1 MWDESHGHSDL
12 PKRFDLFDLA
22 PRSGSLTCVL
32 LSWYELVLAAKPKR
46 MQVDTDVDA
55 LERQLRASRRMFDV
69 TFHATPIGKAL
80 VDVSGHCREVNAA
93 FARILGHEPDDVV
106 GMHFADFTHP
116 DDADADIDLFL
127 SVMRGE
133 RDSYQ
138 IEKRYLDREGGTVHV
153 LMSATVLR
161 DDDGSPLH
169 FIAEVLDITEPKQ
182 IRLALQEA
190 NARLNEQV
198 VTDHL
203 TGLRNR
209 RGFEEA
215 LTRADGATSLLLID
229 LDNFKHV
236 NDVLGHD
243 AGDAV
248 LAEVGRRLARQARPQ
263 DVAARTGG
271 DEFGVILFDAD
282 RSVAERLASRIV
294 QVLGVPYQLNG
305 AFPPLGASVGVACA
319 GPRQDV
325 REMVS
330 AADAALYAAKRAG
343 RGQWRLGIQS
353 GVIAR
358 AAPAGSLIDEG

>member
-1 MWDESHGHSDL
+1 
-12 PKRFDLFDLA
+12 
-22 PRSGSLTCVL
+22 
-32 LSWYELVLAAKPKR
+32 
-46 MQVDTDVDA
+46 MQVDTKVDA

-80 VDVSGHCREVNAA
+80 VDLGGFCTEVNAA
-93 FARILGHEPDDVV
+93 FAQILRHQSADVV

-116 DDADADIDLFL
+116 EDVDKDIDLFL

-138 IEKRYLDREGGTVHV
+138 LEKRYVDREGVTVHV
-153 LMSATVLR
+153 MMSATVLR
-161 DDDGSPLH
+161 DDDGNPLH
-169 FIAEVLDITEPKQ
+169 FIAEVLDITEPKR

-215 LTRADGATSLLLID
+215 LARANAGTSLLLID

-263 DVAARTGG
+263 DVVARTGG
-271 DEFGVILFDAD
+271 DEFGVVLFDAD
-282 RSVAERLASRIV
+282 RGMAERIASRIV
-294 QVLGVPYQLNG
+294 QVLGV
-305 AFPPLGASVGVACA
+305 ACA
-319 GPRQDV
+319 CVQQDV
-325 REMVS
+325 RDMMS

-343 RGQWRLGIQS
+343 RGQWRLG
-353 GVIAR
+353 G
-358 AAPAGSLIDEG
+358 